1 MPTLRPRQAV
11 CKRWPQRPYL
21 ACLPLKLGGFSRPS
35 LITHCGVSSRPQFP
49 QDKEGFFE
57 NHRMRTK
64 WFSFSRS
71 LRVSSSLVEWQ
82 SCSCH
87 YCCRRICPDKKIY
100 PGSFIKVDVI
110 FPSVDTDVLS
120 SRLMLVFILGI
131 TQFVSFVFCLSK

>member
-1 MPTLRPRQAV
+1 MPTLRPRQEV

-57 NHRMRTK
+57 NHRMRKK

-71 LRVSSSLVEWQ
+71 LRVSSSLVELRF
-82 SCSCH
+82 CSCH
-87 YCCRRICPDKKIY
+87 YYLRIKFSDNIIY
-100 PGSFIKVDVI
+100 PIS
-110 FPSVDTDVLS
+110 
-120 SRLMLVFILGI
+120 
-131 TQFVSFVFCLSK
+131 